1 MRSAEISIAIV
12 DDETIHDLNR
22 RYLKHDYATDVLSF
36 VLDRDE
42 GHLDGEVI
50 ASAET
55 ASRVG
60 RQFSAP
66 ADDEL
71 LLYVVHGMLHL
82 VGFDD
87 QTPAA
92 AKRMRKEEQKILD
105 QLAPS
110 VAAAANRREPRRA
123 AKTRTGRNRE

>member
-1 MRSAEISIAIV
+1 
-12 DDETIHDLNR
+12 
-22 RYLKHDYATDVLSF
+22 

-42 GHLDGEVI
+42 EHLDGEVI

-60 RQFSAP
+60 RELNAP

-92 AKRMRKEEQKILD
+92 ARQMRKEEQKILD
-105 QLAPS
+105 QLAPP
-110 VAAAANRREPRRA
+110 VAHGAGRREPRRA
-123 AKTRTGRNRE
+123 IQTRTGRNRE